1 MKSLFSAV
9 CFGLALPWAGL
20 HGQTVR
26 FTSGTRQVSLIE
38 LFTSEGC
45 SSCPPAERWLGALKN
60 DPGLWRDFVPVSFH
74 VDYWDNLGWLD
85 RFATPAF
92 TQREYAYAASW
103 GTSSVY
109 TPCFVRDGAE
119 WKPDAAWASSPRANE
134 DTGGKPVPRNQLT
147 VEIDGS
153 GRGEVEFT
161 PMTPS
166 SEGQAA
172 TFAAH
177 LALLGGGFSSRV
189 TAGENSGE
197 TLRHEFVALAVVDR
211 TLVPAADGMVF
222 RADFTLPPPAVSGA
236 QRQAI
241 AVWVTR
247 PGSLASIQATGGW
260 LSR

>member
-1 MKSLFSAV
+1 MKALFSAV
-9 CFGLALPWAGL
+9 CFGLALPLAGL

-26 FTSGTRQVSLIE
+26 FTSGAKRVSLIE

-45 SSCPPAERWLGALKN
+45 SSCPPAERWMGALRD

-103 GTSSVY
+103 GTSTVY
-109 TPCFVRDGAE
+109 TPCFVKDGAE
-119 WKPDAAWASSPRANE
+119 WKPGPLADKSE
-134 DTGGKPVPRNQLT
+134 RNPGVLT
-147 VEIDGS
+147 VEVGES
-153 GRGEVEFT
+153 GQGRFEFT
-161 PMTPS
+161 P
-166 SEGQAA
+166 AA
-172 TFAAH
+172 ALPDEPKSRFAAH
-177 LALLGGGFSSRV
+177 VALLGGGFSSTV

-211 TLVPAADGMVF
+211 TLVPAADGKVL
-222 RADFTLPPPAVSGA
+222 RADFTVPPAAVPGA
-236 QRQAI
+236 QRRAI

-247 PGSLASIQATGGW
+247 GYSLASIQATGGW